1 MVTLLND
8 PILGESIMTYSSNML
23 IEKAIINAEDGKLES
38 FAEYIEMYW
47 KERKRFQFAYDS
59 KTIGKEKVES

>member
-1 MVTLLND
+1 
-8 PILGESIMTYSSNML
+8 ML
-23 IEKAIINAEDGKLES
+23 IEKAIVNAEDGKLES

>member
-8 PILGESIMTYSSNML
+8 PILGESIMTYSNTDL
-23 IEKAIINAEDGKLES
+23 IEKAIVNAEDGRLES

-47 KERKRFQFAYDS
+47 RERKRFQFAYDS
-59 KTIGKEKVES
+59 NNINNKESD

>member
-8 PILGESIMTYSSNML
+8 PILGESVMTYSRTML
-23 IEKAIINAEDGKLES
+23 IEKAIDNAEDGRLES

-59 KTIGKEKVES
+59 KTIRKQKN

>member
-8 PILGESIMTYSSNML
+8 PILGESIMTYSNTDL
-23 IEKAIINAEDGKLES
+23 IEKAIVNAEDGRLES

-47 KERKRFQFAYDS
+47 RERKRFQFAYDS
-59 KTIGKEKVES
+59 NNIENKEPQ

>member
-8 PILGESIMTYSSNML
+8 PILGESIMTYSRTML
-23 IEKAIINAEDGKLES
+23 IEKAIDNAEDGRLES

-59 KTIGKEKVES
+59 KTIRKQKSES

>member
-8 PILGESIMTYSSNML
+8 PILGESIMTYSNTDL
-23 IEKAIINAEDGKLES
+23 IEKAIVNAEDCRLES

-47 KERKRFQFAYDS
+47 RERKRFQFAYDS
-59 KTIGKEKVES
+59 ESISNKEEE

>member
-8 PILGESIMTYSSNML
+8 PILGESIMTYSRTML
-23 IEKAIINAEDGKLES
+23 IEKAIDNAEDGRLES

-47 KERKRFQFAYDS
+47 KEHKHF
-59 KTIGKEKVES
+59 

>member
-8 PILGESIMTYSSNML
+8 PILGESTMTYSRTML
-23 IEKAIINAEDGKLES
+23 IEKAIDNAEDGRLES

-59 KTIGKEKVES
+59 KTIRKQKN